1 MLTNKSCAPEEVT
14 IATVVRFMF
23 SIRIHMRKYAK
34 HTLLV
39 DYLQKTYM
47 AQMQAQIY
55 SNQLKSTPF
64 LIIWFYKL
72 LLYGLTKKCF
82 HVRTSC

>member
-1 MLTNKSCAPEEVT
+1 MLTNKSCSPEEVT
-14 IATVVRFMF
+14 IATVVCFMF
-23 SIRIHMRKYAK
+23 SIRIHTRQYAK

-39 DYLQKTYM
+39 DYYNRCHKCNHKFT
-47 AQMQAQIY
+47 QIK
-55 SNQLKSTPF
+55 LKSTLF